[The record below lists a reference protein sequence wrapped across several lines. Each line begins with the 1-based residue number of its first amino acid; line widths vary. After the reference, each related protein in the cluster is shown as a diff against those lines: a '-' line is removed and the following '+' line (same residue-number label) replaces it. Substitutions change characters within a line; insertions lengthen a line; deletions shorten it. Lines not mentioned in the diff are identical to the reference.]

1 MYLVTERRLK
11 RIVEVLNR
19 RQRDLR
25 VFVENVK
32 NEHNF
37 SAILRTCDAVG
48 VMYVHYYYEGE
59 SLPINRGISRG
70 SERWVVLVREE
81 NTLAGLKRLKDEGY
95 QILATHL
102 GADSVD
108 FRDVDYTKPTVVVL
122 GNEDEGVSDEVLEVA
137 DRNIVIPM
145 YGMVQSLNVSV
156 ANALILY
163 EAQRQRLAAGMYD
176 RPSLTP
182 QEYEYFL
189 KLWTHDRI
197 VEEGLKRTRDRANPE
212 TS

>member
-11 RIVEVLNR
+11 RIVEVLKR

-25 VFVENVK
+25 VFVENVR

-81 NTLAGLKRLKDEGY
+81 DTLEGLRRLKAEGY

-102 GADSVD
+102 GAESVD
-108 FRDVDYTKPTVVVL
+108 FREVDYTRPTVVVL
-122 GNEDEGVSDEVLEVA
+122 GNEDEGVSDAVLEVA

-163 EAQRQRLAAGMYD
+163 EAQRQRLKAGMYD
-176 RPSLTP
+176 RLGLTP
-182 QEYEYFL
+182 EEYSHFL

-197 VEEGLKRTRDRANPE
+197 VAEGLERAKDRD
-212 TS
+212 

>member
-1 MYLVTERRLK
+1 VYLVTERRLK

-25 VFVENVK
+25 VFVENVR

-81 NTLAGLKRLKDEGY
+81 NTLDALKRLKAEGY
-95 QILATHL
+95 QVLATHL
-102 GADSVD
+102 GAESV
-108 FRDVDYTKPTVVVL
+108 
-122 GNEDEGVSDEVLEVA
+122 EVLEVA

-163 EAQRQRLAAGMYD
+163 EAQRQRLLAGMYD
-176 RPSLTP
+176 KPSLTP
-182 QEYEYFL
+182 QEYDHFL

-197 VEEGLKRTRDRANPE
+197 VEEGLRRTRDRTNPE

>member
-1 MYLVTERRLK
+1 MFLVSDRRLK

-59 SLPINRGISRG
+59 TLPINRGISRG
-70 SERWVVLVREE
+70 SERWVVLIREE
-81 NTLAGLKRLKDEGY
+81 NTVQGLKRLKEEGY

-108 FRDVDYTKPTVVVL
+108 FRDVDYTRPTVVVL
-122 GNEDEGVSDEVLEVA
+122 GNEDAGVSDEVLEVA
-137 DRNIVIPM
+137 DRNVVIPM

-182 QEYEYFL
+182 EEYDHFL
-189 KLWTHDRI
+189 KLWAHDRI
-197 VEEGLKRTRDRANPE
+197 VAEGLKRAKEREAI
-212 TS
+212 

>member
-11 RIVEVLNR
+11 RIVEVLKR

-81 NTLAGLKRLKDEGY
+81 DTLEGLRRLKAEGY

-102 GADSVD
+102 GAESVD
-108 FRDVDYTKPTVVVL
+108 FREVDYTRPTVVVL
-122 GNEDEGVSDEVLEVA
+122 GNEDEGVSDAVLEVA

-163 EAQRQRLAAGMYD
+163 EAQRQRLKAGMYD
-176 RPSLTP
+176 RLSLTP
-182 QEYEYFL
+182 EEYSHFL

-197 VEEGLKRTRDRANPE
+197 VAEGLERAKDRD
-212 TS
+212 